1 MREITR
7 DITVFV
13 GMPLREQERVA
24 VHDEITSACIRTPF
38 TGVGAYDGV
47 KEPYIAMDSTDF
59 LSMLEVGRA
68 NPNFYQHLLTQE
80 CIGVVYIDDFGRVRM
95 GTRPVPFVLRQIRPD
110 HADKEV
116 CSMPH
121 YPESAYRHIKG
132 WIEYDNRIF
141 YPAGS

>member
-1 MREITR
+1 MREMTR

-13 GMPLREQERVA
+13 GMPLRWPERIA
-24 VHDEITSACIRTPF
+24 VHDEITSACIRKPF

-47 KEPYIAMDSTDF
+47 EEPYIAMDSTDF

-95 GTRPVPFVLRQIRPD
+95 GTRPVPFVLRQIGPAP
-110 HADKEV
+110 ADKEV
-116 CSMPH
+116 CSMPAF
-121 YPESAYRHIKG
+121 PPSAYQHIKG
-132 WIEYDNRIF
+132 WIGYGPYIY
-141 YPAGS
+141 YPVGS